1 MANLPSHEQLQEDPF
16 GFRDEYRDSA
26 EPGGTGFFDTAFPTP
41 SEYGNQ
47 VRQYDAGRPTSRSS
61 DELGT
66 RVVPRGGQVFDPS
79 FDAKRNNLARGR
91 SPLPATADP
100 IDPVTLP
107 ASRTPLAV
115 DSPPQAQDATQDGGS
130 FSVRNLFA
138 PGDYEALSQIMH
150 DLAVHDPAGKKE
162 RQSAQADSLAANPAR
177 RLGLTGGSALMVAA
191 ADTQNRGNGR
201 GPLPLS
207 VATKDIEQK
216 QPAVTTAQSD
226 PTKTIAKG
234 RTLGPGLTLS
244 QTESGEV
251 AAFGPD
257 GQVVDLKDKG
267 VRSRFGLPINSAPKV
282 GYGKRVDGTEKGS
295 GYLGELK
302 MTDGSGRVIT
312 ELGVG
317 VNIDGKEIEIPA
329 VVPTLSK
336 QELAHILSG
345 GSPTPEII
353 QKAADH
359 ARKRLAG
366 GLSPFANSG
375 TPDGGGA
382 TMDSKLSRS
391 DNAPKT
397 ANPGTVLAESAPSA
411 LSRKQLDVY
420 NADRAN
426 GYTGR
431 RDYISPFLTPDQ
443 QRARQGEI
451 YAQRQADREAIA
463 QRLATENTI
472 ADLESQRTGVPTTSA
487 RNRSMLPT
495 SERVMGERQD
505 RAAAEQVATQRAY
518 NMETAKLA
526 ATEKDSSMRDTTA
539 RRGQDIE
546 DEISRR
552 TAQDNAENRKA
563 QERIAQINAGSKTQ
577 RDYQR
582 EAMLKARSEAINAAL
597 SSDPKSVESP
607 EFKKWL
613 DETYPL
619 MTQDEL
625 FDKERAT
632 GPDAKQYK

>member
-1 MANLPSHEQLQEDPF
+1 MLNLPSHEQLQDDPF
-16 GFRDEYRDSA
+16 GFRSASATRDKQES
-26 EPGGTGFFDTAFPTP
+26 
-41 SEYGNQ
+41 
-47 VRQYDAGRPTSRSS
+47 GR
-61 DELGT
+61 
-66 RVVPRGGQVFDPS
+66 
-79 FDAKRNNLARGR
+79 N
-91 SPLPATADP
+91 PLPDTVGQD
-100 IDPVTLP
+100 DPVTLP

-115 DSPPQAQDATQDGGS
+115 DSPPQAQPLQPEQERTAGTLGAARARTQLPNTQRQPDNSAAQNATQGGS

-138 PGDYEALSQIMH
+138 PGQYEALSQTMH
-150 DLAVHDPAGKKE
+150 DLVVHDPAGKNE
-162 RQSAQADSLAANPAR
+162 PTLAQTSLQMDSTRASAEGVDKRNNAPMPA
-177 RLGLTGGSALMVAA
+177 
-191 ADTQNRGNGR
+191 
-201 GPLPLS
+201 
-207 VATKDIEQK
+207 
-216 QPAVTTAQSD
+216 SD

-267 VRSRFGLPINSAPKV
+267 VRSRFGLP
-282 GYGKRVDGTEKGS
+282 D
-295 GYLGELK
+295 
-302 MTDGSGRVIT
+302 
-312 ELGVG
+312 
-317 VNIDGKEIEIPA
+317 
-329 VVPTLSK
+329 
-336 QELAHILSG
+336 
-345 GSPTPEII
+345 
-353 QKAADH
+353 
-359 ARKRLAG
+359 
-366 GLSPFANSG
+366 
-375 TPDGGGA
+375 
-382 TMDSKLSRS
+382 
-391 DNAPKT
+391 APKT
-397 ANPGTVLAESAPSA
+397 ANPGTVLSESRPSP
-411 LSRKQLDVY
+411 LTRKQLDVY

-495 SERVMGERQD
+495 SERVMGELQD
-505 RAAAEQVATQRAY
+505 RAAAEQVATQRTY
-518 NMETAKLA
+518 TAA
-526 ATEKDSSMRDTTA
+526 EKASSMRDTTT

-552 TAQDNAENRKA
+552 TAQDNAENRKT

-582 EAMLKARSEAINAAL
+582 EAILNARSAAINAAL

-619 MTQDEL
+619 MTKDEL
-625 FDKERAT
+625 FYKESAT